1 MKAGVLVV
9 LLLMSCGPSAEE
21 RYGAAIRDLQLGKRQ
36 SHAMKVIE
44 RHWRDKFSSHGDP
57 FFRYGVGPITLAP
70 EHYWLR
76 ERLLQLLSSSDDEEV
91 ERAAETL
98 EAMRAPADH
107 RLVECALRRT
117 TLSNACLDTLL
128 VVGDPQWLDALAR
141 RVNDQT
147 NSYVVGA
154 LILLELRGIPYLETA
169 LVLSD
174 AKHCTEIISA
184 LEGGAWGR
192 EVRPG
197 HQPDPLLRPRALA
210 VLRKSVSHPDVECRR
225 YALHELV
232 GVDGDL
238 ETTLAPL
245 VNDPAPDVRDSARR
259 YIERERARKRLNE
272 SP

>member
-1 MKAGVLVV
+1 MKAVLLVV
-9 LLLMSCGPSAEE
+9 LLVGCGLSAEE
-21 RYGAAIRDLQLGKRQ
+21 RYDAAIRDLQLGKRQ
-36 SHAMKVIE
+36 SQAMKVIE
-44 RHWRDKFSSHGDP
+44 RHWRDKYSSHGEP
-57 FFRYGVGPITLAP
+57 FFRYGLGPINLAP

-76 ERLLQLLSSSDDEEV
+76 ERLLQLLASSDDEEV
-91 ERAAETL
+91 ERAAKTL

-107 RLVECALRRT
+107 RLLECALRRT

-169 LVLSD
+169 LTLSD

-184 LEGGAWGR
+184 LEGGARGR
-192 EVRPG
+192 EVRTG

-210 VLRKSVSHPDVECRR
+210 VLRKSVRHADVECRR
-225 YALHELV
+225 YAVYLLAK
-232 GVDGDL
+232 VDDDL

-245 VNDPAPDVRDSARR
+245 VNDPAPDVRDNARR
-259 YIERERARKRLNE
+259 YIERERELERLRG
-272 SP
+272 SD